1 MLISG
6 SRLMLVAT
14 EFQLLPTCDISGC
27 LHYFWG
33 LGLKCMSFINM

>member
-14 EFQLLPTCDISGC
+14 EFQLLSLVMFLAVYIISRV
-27 LHYFWG
+27 WG
-33 LGLKCMSFINM
+33 LSVCLS